1 MAIALNTL
9 QVVVKMVGE
18 LTNVLDLSLPIDSF
32 DQDYTTTFSDGT
44 GANQGNMLWHDQ
56 RSVGTGSEDLDLAG
70 GLTSAFGTTITFA
83 VIKGI
88 LIYAAAA
95 NTGNIIVS
103 RPASNGLVLFAAAS
117 DALAALKP
125 GGLFLFTDPSAAGLT
140 VTASTGDLL
149 NIDSSSGTSVY
160 DVWIWGEV

>member
-1 MAIALNTL
+1 MAEALSLN
-9 QVVVKMVGE
+9 VVLKMVGS
-18 LTNVLDLSLPIDSF
+18 LTNALDLSTPSQDF
-32 DQDYTTTFSDGT
+32 AKDYTQVFANGT

-56 RSVGTGSEDLDLAG
+56 RAVGTAGEDLDLAG

-83 VIKGI
+83 AIKGI
-88 LIYAAAA
+88 LVYASTS
-95 NTGNIIVS
+95 NTGNVIIS

-140 VTASTGDLL
+140 VTANTGDLL
-149 NIDSSSGTSVY
+149 NFDSSSGTVTY